1 MEVFIVMPFWKCD
14 PPSINDH
21 HNVVD
26 VVENFVSVTTECK
39 CDQAKGNV
47 MNLPNFYN
55 IFELPKIV
63 ICRMVAKVHPMMI
76 LDERR
81 FIAGDL
87 IDYGEVRL
95 GGDSDFDAM
104 FDYDGKGGSDVGE
117 VGKLRWEIIA
127 DVEVDKLHRA
137 LKNNYIKFY
146 ILKDPYLVFN
156 NSNKYKK

>member
-1 MEVFIVMPFWKCD
+1 MFYKYWRSYREKSGRARRRVRKSHQTSPTVNTNAKETKLRNILYSLMEVFIVMPFWKCD

-87 IDYGEVRL
+87 LIMG
-95 GGDSDFDAM
+95 
-104 FDYDGKGGSDVGE
+104 
-117 VGKLRWEIIA
+117 RW
-127 DVEVDKLHRA
+127 D
-137 LKNNYIKFY
+137 
-146 ILKDPYLVFN
+146 
-156 NSNKYKK
+156 